1 MTEREDMLGPWVQG
15 GREIAALRRAREITA
30 AELAEQAGLPS
41 AAWVADVEAG
51 RRSVPSVFY
60 RPLAEELGLD
70 TRDFAALCLKF
81 YDPKAHEALFGVDAP
96 TLRAVA

>member
-1 MTEREDMLGPWVQG
+1 MSERHDMTGPWAQG
-15 GREIAALRRAREITA
+15 GREIATLRQAREITT

-60 RPLAEELGLD
+60 RPLAAQLGLD
-70 TRDFAALCLKF
+70 TKEFAALCLKF
-81 YDPKAHEALFGVDAP
+81 YDPKAHEALFGAEAP
-96 TLRAVA
+96 ALRAVA